1 VLAADAV
8 AGLLELRWGLLPD
21 LGTARAREL
30 VLTAAR
36 VDAAEALRIGLA
48 NRVVAPDE
56 LESATAER
64 RPPRY
69 QGR

>member
-1 VLAADAV
+1 
-8 AGLLELRWGLLPD
+8 
-21 LGTARAREL
+21 

-56 LESATAER
+56 LESAAAER
-64 RPPRY
+64 RPPRH